1 MCAVHNNSQLPRALI
16 PGKVAQRYFLLLAAV
31 CTLRGKNMR
40 NALEDVFVNGLS
52 RQEACEKHG
61 VSQSYFSVKYHHMQ
75 TVSRTIAM
83 MYSSELLNDTANQEE
98 SDTV

>member
-1 MCAVHNNSQLPRALI
+1 MCALRNNSQLPPELI
-16 PGKVAQRYFLLLAAV
+16 PGKVAQRYFLLLATV

-40 NALEDVFVNGLS
+40 NALEDVLVNGLS

-75 TVSRTIAM
+75 TVSKTIAL
-83 MYSSELLNDTANQEE
+83 MYSSEPMNGTASQAE
-98 SDTV
+98 SETA